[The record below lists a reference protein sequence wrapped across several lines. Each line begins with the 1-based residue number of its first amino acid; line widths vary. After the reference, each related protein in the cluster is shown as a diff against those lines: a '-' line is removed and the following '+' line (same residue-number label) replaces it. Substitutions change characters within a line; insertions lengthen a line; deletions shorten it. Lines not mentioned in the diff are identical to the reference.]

1 MSSWERGDDAMR
13 TSRLD
18 YARQELYPKQCEE
31 GCLEEPQATSELV
44 LQLQDLNIDVQRGKQ
59 RHALV
64 HDLSFSIR
72 RGETLAL
79 VGESG
84 SGKSVTASAIL
95 GLLPNSLDISGGK
108 ILFQGEDILPW
119 TDKRKRK
126 LRGKQIGFVF
136 QDYQGSFTPFIKV
149 GTQLVETIHSH
160 LPMSR
165 SEERAVAMDWLKQV
179 ELPAERVFS
188 SYPFQLSGGQRQ
200 RASLAAALMLEPALL
215 VADEPTTAL
224 DVLTGEL
231 VLDLLA
237 GLQQQT
243 QCAVLIISH
252 DLRQV
257 MKRADTI
264 AVMQKG
270 QIVEIDS
277 AKKICC
283 EPKHPYTKMLL
294 KARPLLLEIQAELAR
309 EERAVVEES
318 ARSSR
323 PVEVSA

>member
-1 MSSWERGDDAMR
+1 MNSWERDDAMR
-13 TSRLD
+13 TSRLE
-18 YARQELYPKQCEE
+18 YTGPELYPNSLAEE
-31 GCLEEPQATSELV
+31 CTETQKATSQSV
-44 LQLQDLNIDVQRGKQ
+44 LQLRDLNIAVQQGKQ
-59 RHALV
+59 RQALV

-72 RGETLAL
+72 KGETLAL

-95 GLLPNSLDISGGK
+95 GLLPNSLAISGGK
-108 ILFQGEDILPW
+108 ILFQGEDILLWP
-119 TDKRKRK
+119 DKRKRK

-149 GTQLVETIHSH
+149 GTQLVETVHSH
-160 LPMSR
+160 LPRSR
-165 SEERAVAMDWLKQV
+165 SEEKSLAMDWLKQV
-179 ELPAERVFS
+179 GLPAERVFN

-200 RASLAAALMLEPALL
+200 RASLAAAMMLEPALL
-215 VADEPTTAL
+215 IADEPTTAL

-237 GLQQQT
+237 GLQKQT

-270 QIVEIDS
+270 QIVESDS
-277 AKKICC
+277 AKKVCS
-283 EPKHPYTKMLL
+283 EAKHPYTKMLL
-294 KARPLLLEIQAELAR
+294 KARPLLLEIQAELAQEQQAIT
-309 EERAVVEES
+309 EENLRLS
-318 ARSSR
+318 NS
-323 PVEVSA
+323 VEVSA

>member
-1 MSSWERGDDAMR
+1 MR
-13 TSRLD
+13 SSRLEYVD
-18 YARQELYPKQCEE
+18 TGQESDPEQCEE
-31 GCLEEPQATSELV
+31 GYLEDLRTTSEQV
-44 LQLQDLNIDVQRGKQ
+44 LQLEDLNIDVQQGKQ
-59 RHALV
+59 RHTLV

-95 GLLPNSLDISGGK
+95 GLLPNSLDLSGGK

-119 TDKRKRK
+119 PDKRKRK

-149 GTQLVETIHSH
+149 GKQLVETVHSH

-165 SEERAVAMDWLKQV
+165 SEEKSLAMDWLKQV
-179 ELPAERVFS
+179 GLPADRVFN

-200 RASLAAALMLEPALL
+200 RASLAAAMMLEPALL
-215 VADEPTTAL
+215 IADEPTTAL

-237 GLQQQT
+237 GLQKQT

-257 MKRADTI
+257 MKRGDTI

-277 AKKICC
+277 AKKISC
-283 EPKHPYTKMLL
+283 EAKHPYTKMLL
-294 KARPLLLEIQAELAR
+294 KARPLLLDIQAELAKDQQAIA
-309 EERAVVEES
+309 EENVRIS
-318 ARSSR
+318 NS
-323 PVEVSA
+323 VEVSA